1 MIIYLQSSKPSLASI
16 HMYFNLIFAGFMIK
30 TVLIYYREDLGTWP
44 SSKIRKRK
52 KAKKKY
58 KPPDKSQPE
67 LFVRG
72 EQ

>member
-1 MIIYLQSSKPSLASI
+1 
-16 HMYFNLIFAGFMIK
+16 MYFNLIFAGFMIK

-44 SSKIRKRK
+44 CSNIRKRK